1 MNFLRRWTVLKSGM
15 GKHCHTRWFRHIL
28 HAVMIVMLILSSALA
43 GFMWSQSEVPVLTEE
58 VEVLEAKVSEC
69 NGFLN
74 GNVKMLDAN
83 SGEVYNVVKTEVKLI
98 ENINQGEI
106 K

>member
-1 MNFLRRWTVLKSGM
+1 MNFVRRWTALKRGM
-15 GKHCHTRWFRHIL
+15 GQHCHTKWFRHLL
-28 HAVMIVMLILSSALA
+28 HAVMIVMLILSYALA
-43 GFMWSQSEVPVLTEE
+43 GFMWSQSVVPALTEK
-58 VEVLEAKVSEC
+58 VEALEAKVNEC

-83 SGEVYNVVKTEVKLI
+83 SGEIYNVVKTEVKLI
-98 ENINQGEI
+98 EGINQGET